1 MTEQNCPKLKGESK
15 IFIIRY
21 GVDAEWP
28 KVGRSRGLINIK
40 RKKSWRG
47 PLSFRKFLSIL
58 KVPLRARNFSL
69 TIRGILTSGINIE
82 IDPKSVS
89 PGKVE

>member
-1 MTEQNCPKLKGESK
+1 MTEQNCPKLKGKSK

-28 KVGRSRGLINIK
+28 KVGRSRGLIDVK
-40 RKKSWRG
+40 RKKPWRG

-58 KVPLRARNFSL
+58 KVPPTCQEFFSDNK
-69 TIRGILTSGINIE
+69 R
-82 IDPKSVS
+82 DPFFCHQY
-89 PGKVE
+89 